1 MHNKGILADY
11 EDVLR
16 PEDVQAI
23 LHVGR
28 NTVYK
33 SLAEGKIRSI
43 RIGNQYRIPKRYLIE
58 YIYPDASAH
67 TRKGEREDEIR

>member
-1 MHNKGILADY
+1 MENTEILADY

-16 PEDVQAI
+16 PEDVQTV

-33 SLAEGKIRSI
+33 ALAEGKIKSI
-43 RIGNQYRIPKRYLIE
+43 RIGNQYRIPKMYLID
-58 YIYPDASAH
+58 YIYPEDAN
-67 TRKGEREDEIR
+67 TRKEG

>member
-1 MHNKGILADY
+1 MENTEILADY

-58 YIYPDASAH
+58 YIYPDAENSDSREGGK
-67 TRKGEREDEIR
+67 RK

>member
-1 MHNKGILADY
+1 MEKTQLLADY

-16 PEDVQAI
+16 PEDVQRI

-33 SLAEGKIRSI
+33 YLADGKIPSI
-43 RIGNQYRIPKRYLIE
+43 RIGTQYRIPKRSLIDFL
-58 YIYPDASAH
+58 YPSVEE
-67 TRKGEREDEIR
+67 TY

>member
-1 MHNKGILADY
+1 MDNNGILADY

-58 YIYPDASAH
+58 YIYPEAENSDS
-67 TRKGEREDEIR
+67 REGGKK

>member
-1 MHNKGILADY
+1 MENTEILADY

-33 SLAEGKIRSI
+33 SLATGKIRSI
-43 RIGNQYRIPKRYLIE
+43 RIGNQYRIPKQYLID
-58 YIYPDASAH
+58 YIYPDAKRLISE
-67 TRKGEREDEIR
+67 KEVKDEVY